1 MPTTG
6 LGGAGLS
13 LLGTATTEPK
23 AAAKGL
29 GGGFMDTAKVAQEQ
43 KEEEKKESPFGIT
56 LPKNETAKITM
67 PTAATEQIDTTTA
80 TAIKGPD
87 AIVTSKD
94 FLEDERI
101 ESLIKKW
108 RDQLKRN
115 EDDF

>member
-13 LLGTATTEPK
+13 LGTATTEPK

-56 LPKNETAKITM
+56 LPKTAKITM
-67 PTAATEQIDTTTA
+67 PTAATE
-80 TAIKGPD
+80 
-87 AIVTSKD
+87 
-94 FLEDERI
+94 
-101 ESLIKKW
+101 
-108 RDQLKRN
+108 
-115 EDDF
+115 